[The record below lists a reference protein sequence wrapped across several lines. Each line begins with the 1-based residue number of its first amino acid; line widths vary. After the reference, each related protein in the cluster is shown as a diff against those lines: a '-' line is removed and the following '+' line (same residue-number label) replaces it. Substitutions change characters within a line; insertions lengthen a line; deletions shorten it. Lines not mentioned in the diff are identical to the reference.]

1 MSLVNFQFSQL
12 EVVAQITA
20 NAPVENYDTQCSK
33 PAYIIYTEYTILFI
47 LMMISVLCHSQSV
60 HTVILPFTNGNVE
73 LILAPIGTWECD
85 TIQDVS
91 ESIFGKSNCLSSP
104 HI

>member
-1 MSLVNFQFSQL
+1 
-12 EVVAQITA
+12 
-20 NAPVENYDTQCSK
+20 
-33 PAYIIYTEYTILFI
+33 
-47 LMMISVLCHSQSV
+47 MMISVLCHSQSV

-73 LILAPIGTWECD
+73 LILAPIGTWEYD

-91 ESIFGKSNCLSSP
+91 ESIFGKNNCLSSP

>member
-47 LMMISVLCHSQSV
+47 LMMISVYIVSQSICPYSDLTI
-60 HTVILPFTNGNVE
+60 HKWQCR
-73 LILAPIGTWECD
+73 AD
-85 TIQDVS
+85 TCPNWYL
-91 ESIFGKSNCLSSP
+91 GM
-104 HI
+104 